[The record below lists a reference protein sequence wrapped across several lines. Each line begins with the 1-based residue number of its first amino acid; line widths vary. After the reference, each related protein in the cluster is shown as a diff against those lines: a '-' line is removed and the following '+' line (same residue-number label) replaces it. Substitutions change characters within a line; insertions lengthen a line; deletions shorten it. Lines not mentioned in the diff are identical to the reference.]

1 MPATTARYDRDVPVP
16 LPLPGLSFTAIDFE
30 TANPNKASV
39 CAVGVARVRDGQVVE
54 THGTL
59 VRPPAGYDEFGFYN
73 VRAHGIQAQH
83 VASAASWKSVHATI
97 MDFIGDDPIVA
108 YNVPADRP
116 VFEKASAVY
125 RLAAPPNEWVDA
137 LRMARRHL
145 VLPKYSLPQVTTAL
159 GLPSFT
165 HHDALADTIAAAHVT
180 VALCH
185 QAGLAAFR
193 GSDALAGVSPAR
205 RPGAGWRTGR

>member
-1 MPATTARYDRDVPVP
+1 MPLP

-54 THGTL
+54 TLGTL
-59 VRPPAGYDEFGFYN
+59 VRPPTGYDEFGYYN

-83 VASAASWKSVHATI
+83 VASAPSWRSVHATI
-97 MDFIGDDPIVA
+97 VDFIGADPIVA
-108 YNVPADRP
+108 YNVPADRA
-116 VFEKASAVY
+116 VFEKASAAY
-125 RLAAPPNEWVDA
+125 QLAAPRNAWVDA
-137 LRMARRHL
+137 LRLARRHL
-145 VLPKYSLPQVTTAL
+145 VLPKYSLPQVTSAL

-185 QAGLAAFR
+185 QAGLAAFA
-193 GSDALAGVSPAR
+193 GPDALAGVSPAR